1 MNTKDRTLRPRSEW
15 WTIPNLVTVIR
26 FVLIVPIVALLL
38 SGAQPLTAATL
49 TVLFG
54 ATDWVDGFLAR
65 RLGQETRLGEILDP
79 IADRLG
85 IGCLGIALMII
96 GAIPWSVIIV
106 ILLVDLIVGSVF
118 LARHRN
124 HQLSVTWIGKIR
136 TALIMI
142 SASAVTVGLIPGMGL
157 ALLIGQVGLVV
168 GALFHIAAG
177 IGYLRQL
184 LRQDVP
190 HAPATTLG
198 RD

>member
-1 MNTKDRTLRPRSEW
+1 MNTKDRTLRPRFEW
-15 WTIPNLVTVIR
+15 WTIPNVVTVIR

-38 SGAQPLTAATL
+38 SGAQPLTVATL

-65 RLGQETRLGEILDP
+65 RLGQESRVGEILDP

-85 IGCLGIALMII
+85 IGCLGIALSII

-118 LARHRN
+118 LVRHRN
-124 HQLSVTWIGKIR
+124 YQLSVTWIGKIR

-142 SASAVTVGLIPGMGL
+142 SAFAVTVGLVPGMEL
-157 ALLIGQVGLVV
+157 VLLIGQVGLVV

-190 HAPATTLG
+190 HAPATAHG

>member
-1 MNTKDRTLRPRSEW
+1 MNTKDRTLRPRPEW

-26 FVLIVPIVALLL
+26 FVLIFPIVALLL
-38 SGAQPLTAATL
+38 SGAQPLTAAAL

-85 IGCLGIALMII
+85 IGCLGIALTII

-142 SASAVTVGLIPGMGL
+142 SASIVTGGLIPGMGL
-157 ALLIGQVGLVV
+157 ALLIGQVGLVL

>member
-1 MNTKDRTLRPRSEW
+1 MNTKDRTLRPRPEW

-38 SGAQPLTAATL
+38 SGAQPITAATL

-85 IGCLGIALMII
+85 IGCLGIALTII

-106 ILLVDLIVGSVF
+106 ILFVDLIVGSVS
-118 LARHRN
+118 LTRHRN

-142 SASAVTVGLIPGMGL
+142 SASAVTGGLIPGMGL
-157 ALLIGQVGLVV
+157 VFLIGQVGLVV
-168 GALFHIAAG
+168 GALLHIFAG
-177 IGYLRQL
+177 VGYLRQL
-184 LRQDVP
+184 LRGD
-190 HAPATTLG
+190 AP
-198 RD
+198 

>member
-1 MNTKDRTLRPRSEW
+1 MNTKDRTLRPRPEW

-106 ILLVDLIVGSVF
+106 ILLVDLIVGSVS

-124 HQLSVTWIGKIR
+124 YQLSVTWIGKIR

-142 SASAVTVGLIPGMGL
+142 NASIVTVGLIPGMEL

-190 HAPATTLG
+190 HAPATALG

>member
-1 MNTKDRTLRPRSEW
+1 MNTKDRTLRPRPEW

-26 FVLIVPIVALLL
+26 FVLIFPIVALLL
-38 SGAQPLTAATL
+38 SGAQPLTAAAL

-85 IGCLGIALMII
+85 IGCLGIALTII

-142 SASAVTVGLIPGMGL
+142 SASIVTGGLIPGMGL
-157 ALLIGQVGLVV
+157 ALLIGQVGLVL
-168 GALFHIAAG
+168 GALFHIAVG

>member
-1 MNTKDRTLRPRSEW
+1 MNTKDQTLRPRPEW

-85 IGCLGIALMII
+85 IGCLGIALTII
-96 GAIPWSVIIV
+96 GAIPWTVIIV
-106 ILLVDLIVGSVF
+106 ILLVDLIVGSVS

-124 HQLSVTWIGKIR
+124 HQLLVTWIGKIR

-157 ALLIGQVGLVV
+157 ALLIGQAGLVV
-168 GALFHIAAG
+168 GALLHIAAG
-177 IGYLRQL
+177 VGYLRQL

-190 HAPATTLG
+190 HAPATALG
-198 RD
+198 CD

>member
-1 MNTKDRTLRPRSEW
+1 MNTKDRTLRPRPEW
-15 WTIPNLVTVIR
+15 WTIPNLFTVNR

-85 IGCLGIALMII
+85 IGCLGITLTII

-142 SASAVTVGLIPGMGL
+142 STSIVTVGLIPGMEL

-184 LRQDVP
+184 FRQDVP